1 MIMYPSTLWFILLA
15 YAEFIMISL
24 GSSVIQN
31 IDDKDVIDRRTS
43 IVPMSSSTIS
53 QPVLWEDLAD
63 IEIIRV
69 NETFYYS
76 ASTMA
81 YSPGAPILQSTDL
94 QNWEYIGH
102 SVPSLDFGPSY
113 NMEGGNTS
121 YVKGIWASSFRYRPS
136 NGQWYWIGCIEF
148 SDTYVYTS
156 SSVTGPW
163 TKHAVFEGTCFY
175 DCGLVFDENDTPR
188 VAYGTTTI
196 QVATLSSDLTSQVSN
211 AEVYV
216 YNEYVEGS
224 RFYYING
231 FYYILGVSPGT
242 KVEYVIKSS
251 SPTEGYTGGNVLANA
266 PACPVTNGGS
276 PHQGGIVDDPQGNW
290 YYMAFCDAYPGGRI
304 PVLASITFD
313 NNGFPVLNDVNSWP
327 SSLEVPLE
335 QNVLSEPTGTD
346 DFSGTSLGPEWE
358 WNHNPDETAF
368 SVNNGLTLRTATV
381 TDSLYQAR
389 NTLTHR
395 ILGPASAATI
405 QIDVSEMKSGD
416 RAGLALFRDVS
427 AWIGIIKTDESLQI
441 AVWKNITMNSDW
453 TTNSIGALEVSRDIS
468 ETSLHL
474 RASANIRPGSDGAVQ
489 FSYSTDGSSFTDLGT
504 KFTMNTTWEFFMGYR
519 FGIFNF
525 ATQTLGGSVKVD
537 SFDLSLVD

>member
-1 MIMYPSTLWFILLA
+1 MHRPTLWLALLA
-15 YAEFIMISL
+15 YAELIIVSL
-24 GSSVIQN
+24 GSPVIQHVPE
-31 IDDKDVIDRRTS
+31 KDVINKRTS
-43 IVPMSSSTIS
+43 MIPRSSSTVS
-53 QPVLWEDLAD
+53 QPVLWDDLAD

-102 SVPSLDFGPSY
+102 SVPTLDFGSSY
-113 NMEGGNTS
+113 NMEGGDTA

-163 TKHAVFEGTCFY
+163 TKHAVLEGTCYY
-175 DCGLVFDENDTPR
+175 DCGLVFDEDDTPQ

-216 YNEYVEGS
+216 YDEYVEGS

-231 FYYILGVSPGT
+231 FYYILGIAPGT
-242 KVEYVIKSS
+242 AVEYVIKSS
-251 SPTEGYTGGNVLANA
+251 SPTGGYIGGNVLANA
-266 PACPVTNGGS
+266 PECPVTNGGA

-290 YYMAFCDAYPGGRI
+290 YYMGFCDAYPGGRI

-313 NNGFPVLNDVNSWP
+313 DDGFPVLNDINSWP

-335 QNVLSEPTGTD
+335 QNVLSESTGTD
-346 DFSGTSLGPEWE
+346 DFSGTSLGPKWA
-358 WNHNPDETAF
+358 WNHNPDESAF
-368 SVNNGLTLRTATV
+368 SVNNGLTLRAATV
-381 TDSLYQAR
+381 TDDLYQAR

-395 ILGPASAATI
+395 ILGPASVATI
-405 QIDVSEMKSGD
+405 EIDVSDMKSGD
-416 RAGLALFRDVS
+416 RAGLTLFRDVS
-427 AWIGIIKTDESLQI
+427 AWIGIIKTGENLQI

-453 TTNSIGALEVSRDIS
+453 TTKSIGELEVSKEIS
-468 ETSLHL
+468 ETTLHL
-474 RASANIRPGSDGAVQ
+474 RASANIRPGGDAAGQ
-489 FSYSTDGSSFTDLGT
+489 FSYSTDGSSFTELGT
-504 KFTMNTTWEFFMGYR
+504 TFTMNTSREFFMGYR

-525 ATQTLGGSVKVD
+525 ATEALGGSVKVG
-537 SFDLSLVD
+537 SFDLALVD